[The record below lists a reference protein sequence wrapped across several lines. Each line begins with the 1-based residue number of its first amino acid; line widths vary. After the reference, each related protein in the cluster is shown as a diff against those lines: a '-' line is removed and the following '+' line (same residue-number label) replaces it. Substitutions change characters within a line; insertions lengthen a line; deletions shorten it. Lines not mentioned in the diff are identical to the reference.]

1 MHHNFLLHKI
11 ITSGSRDFYKG
22 KYIGANW
29 KVYEHCFMKQK
40 CQVQMAIAQYKNEE
54 NPMITGGIYTTHQHF
69 QMRYVTLF
77 LLKALKSYQL
87 K

>member
-1 MHHNFLLHKI
+1 MAIKNAILKKGTTI
-11 ITSGSRDFYKG
+11 YSGG
-22 KYIGANW
+22 NW

-40 CQVQMAIAQYKNEE
+40 CQLQMGISQYKNVATPLSTIGK
-54 NPMITGGIYTTHQHF
+54 NTTHQHF

-77 LLKALKSYQL
+77 LLKGLKSYQL